1 MTVCYQQRCCVA
13 EQAAGLKRRPL
24 WDWSREP
31 RPWQCWS
38 PSAGC
43 SHPGPTPSTGCRCPA
58 WTPWGGGTQRGLFLE
73 SVRRSGP
80 YCQCWWQIRWSSGLE
95 SAAREKGRWIWSGL
109 VWLKAVKVFISSL
122 WAVLCFHYA
131 THFLCVV
138 FKTQMIFGCRSA
150 TLGVPQNMLFV
161 LLSQTTCVSKNEP
174 REWQSILR
182 FYCFSF
188 VFIAVP
194 VLNRRYKVS
203 WACSY
208 ELFASIRLL
217 FACTV
222 LAEPYVLFNDNSDFQ
237 LFSIRI

>member
-1 MTVCYQQRCCVA
+1 MILVNLFPFAVTRPHQWGFCTPRCIATSRIPGSNHNKQESSSKAMTVCYQQRCCVA

-80 YCQCWWQIRWSSGLE
+80 YCQCWWRIRWSSGLE

-109 VWLKAVKVFISSL
+109 IESS
-122 WAVLCFHYA
+122 
-131 THFLCVV
+131 
-138 FKTQMIFGCRSA
+138 
-150 TLGVPQNMLFV
+150 
-161 LLSQTTCVSKNEP
+161 
-174 REWQSILR
+174 
-182 FYCFSF
+182 
-188 VFIAVP
+188 
-194 VLNRRYKVS
+194 
-203 WACSY
+203 
-208 ELFASIRLL
+208 
-217 FACTV
+217 
-222 LAEPYVLFNDNSDFQ
+222 
-237 LFSIRI
+237 